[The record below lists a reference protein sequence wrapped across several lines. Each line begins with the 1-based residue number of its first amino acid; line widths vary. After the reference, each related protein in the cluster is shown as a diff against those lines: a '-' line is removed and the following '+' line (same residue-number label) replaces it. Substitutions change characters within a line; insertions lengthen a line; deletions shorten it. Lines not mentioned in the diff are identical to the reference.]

1 MFGGCRP
8 QDPQR
13 FPGSRRLCRNGVEEV
28 GEAGIVVRAKR
39 SGVVVAFV
47 GSIVLALTGCFPVVS
62 VSTPGPDKFPRNEY
76 GVLHTGPEPTA
87 RSYDDGVE
95 VWDLTVPPSAEAF
108 GIEVASTPSHSPSV
122 GAYSVSS
129 GGGHPVR
136 LILPEGRSVEVMAS
150 LVIFDLTDNTEAIT
164 SASGEVTVPEG
175 RLFTLQVNVV
185 TGEGAEKGRESYRA
199 VLEQLGLPLDS
210 VRKLDTK
217 ITDAANAD
225 PIEDPMR
232 EGVGESV
239 PAAGGF
245 SLGVDI
251 SFPQSVKEM
260 PFALRL
266 TALWDPVPIPHS

>member
-1 MFGGCRP
+1 VSQWGY
-8 QDPQR
+8 
-13 FPGSRRLCRNGVEEV
+13 GSEKR
-28 GEAGIVVRAKR
+28 GIVVRAKR
-39 SGVVVAFV
+39 GGVAVAFV
-47 GSIVLALTGCFPVVS
+47 CGIVLVLTGCFPVVS
-62 VSTPGPDKFPRNEY
+62 VSTAGPDKFPRNEY
-76 GVLHTGPEPTA
+76 GVVHTGPEPTA
-87 RSYDDGVE
+87 RSYDEGVE

-129 GGGHPVR
+129 AGGHPVR

-164 SASGEVTVPEG
+164 SALGEVTVPEG

-210 VRKLDTK
+210 LRKLDAK
-217 ITDAANAD
+217 ITAAVNAD

-239 PAAGGF
+239 PAAGGL

-266 TALWDPVPIPHS
+266 TALWDPVSIPHT